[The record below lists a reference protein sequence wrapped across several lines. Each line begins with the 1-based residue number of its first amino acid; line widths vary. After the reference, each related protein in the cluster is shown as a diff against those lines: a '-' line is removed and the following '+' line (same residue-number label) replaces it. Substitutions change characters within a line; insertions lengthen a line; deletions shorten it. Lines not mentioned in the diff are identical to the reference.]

1 MIRYLVFRPLLV
13 AAVLFAAPLGAQIV
27 ADPLA
32 NVRAAEA
39 RLDFAAALTALA
51 EAIADRPDDPTAF
64 LARADLHRRMNRPAL
79 ALADLGTVL
88 ARDPANRGALLA
100 RAELH
105 LALGALSRARA
116 DYETVLAAAPDD
128 VVARVGR
135 ARARTRSGLIA
146 LALADYDAALALA
159 PDTPGLAEERAAL
172 AQPAPT
178 GLRYDAAALMDP
190 AFVVTEGAPGA
201 AARLV
206 IVHAGN
212 DIAREEA
219 LLPRAALAP
228 ALAAKAL
235 GVTHLFTFTGQDSA
249 IWANLALICAGA
261 EGFSP
266 TWKAL
271 AGEPARA
278 ALEAIDTGRGRGEFE
293 ALVSVAYAAAG
304 LEAGRGPDCAF
315 NRGKARAYLA
325 AWSDKRE
332 AEAWRGGTIYD
343 AWPVFVFDGM
353 VMSAAEVRSAV
364 AALIPD
370 KTTETAALAMPQ
382 EETFA
387 GAEVALAVG
396 AETQTNAD
404 SAAVHTVADPE
415 PTADADAEPAAS
427 PAPDA
432 APLPAGFGPVDAAAR
447 LAAELR
453 GIWAPS
459 LVDCIAYSKAIAD
472 PDRLDTALPGLNP
485 LDGPPIG
492 TVLLTSRRMLLFNAV
507 ATGCD
512 LVSVA
517 DEAGTLLARL
527 ACRNGIAPGIVTP
540 MTLAGLE
547 AAGPAP
553 RLAVR
558 FGAQDRIELLQ
569 CRPLG
574 ALGRD
579 FAPLWQIDPETCSVS
594 APVTGARFVFA
605 VETGAMVLTI
615 TPDPVPDFA
624 AGGAL
629 ALALDSTPLKSSG
642 TWQAGAW
649 RGDLGPFAAIADRL
663 ATGLLLEVT
672 ASGPGEAAAPWQHTL
687 PLLGSG
693 RAMAALAACSG
704 G

>member
-39 RLDFAAALTALA
+39 RLDFATALAALA
-51 EAIADRPDDPTAF
+51 EAISDRPDDPTAL

-100 RAELH
+100 RAKLH

-116 DYETVLAAAPDD
+116 DYDTVLAAAPDN
-128 VVARVGR
+128 VAARVGR
-135 ARARTRSGLIA
+135 ARARTRSGLTA

-178 GLRYDAAALMDP
+178 GLHYDAGALMAP

-206 IVHAGN
+206 IVHASN

-219 LLPRAALAP
+219 LLPRATLAA
-228 ALAAKAL
+228 ALAAEAL
-235 GVTHLFTFTGQDSA
+235 EVTHLFTFTGQDSA
-249 IWANLALICAGA
+249 IWANLALVCAGP

-271 AGEPARA
+271 ASEPARA
-278 ALEAIDTGRGRGEFE
+278 ALEAIDTGRGRGAFE
-293 ALVSVAYAAAG
+293 ALVSAAYTAAG

-332 AEAWRGGTIYD
+332 TEAWRGRTIYD
-343 AWPVFVFDGM
+343 AWPVFVFDGT
-353 VMSAAEVRSAV
+353 VMSAAKVRSKV

-370 KTTETAALAMPQ
+370 ETTETAALAMPQ
-382 EETFA
+382 EAPLT
-387 GAEVALAVG
+387 GAEVALAVD
-396 AETQTNAD
+396 AERQTTAD
-404 SAAVHTVADPE
+404 SAAMRTVADPE
-415 PTADADAEPAAS
+415 PTADAEPAPTSAPEAS
-427 PAPDA
+427 
-432 APLPAGFGPVDAAAR
+432 PLPAGFGPVDTAAR

-459 LVDCIAYSKAIAD
+459 LVDCIAYTKAIAD

-517 DEAGTLLARL
+517 DDAGTLLARL

-540 MTLAGLE
+540 MTLAQVE

-553 RLAVR
+553 RLAVK

-569 CRPLG
+569 CRQLG

-579 FAPLWQIDPETCSVS
+579 FAPLWQLDTEACSVS

-605 VETGAMVLTI
+605 VDTGAMVLTI
-615 TPDPVPDFA
+615 TPDPVPDLA
-624 AGGAL
+624 EGEAL
-629 ALALDSTPLKSSG
+629 ALALDSAPLKASG
-642 TWQAGAW
+642 AWQAGAW
-649 RGDLGPFAAIADRL
+649 RGDLGPFAAMANRL
-663 ATGLLLEVT
+663 ATGLLLEAT
-672 ASGPGEAAAPWQHTL
+672 ASGPGEAAAPWQRTL